1 MFSITS
7 LATIVNPTF
16 RIKTLLQSGSSR
28 SRTEGFLVASKASE
42 REVRNTWIWVS
53 KVELYIAR
61 PALAASSLQVG
72 DSDG

>member
-1 MFSITS
+1 M
-7 LATIVNPTF
+7 
-16 RIKTLLQSGSSR
+16 
-28 SRTEGFLVASKASE
+28 ASKASE